1 MTIEECAPLPTFDVT
16 PAAILDS
23 AHQLVRRVQLEV
35 DQLVDTVA
43 IGDATVDT
51 LVRPLGNIDNEFK
64 YQVQYIALFQSV
76 APSPDLRKA
85 SSEAVNLL
93 DQAYLALF
101 QNEQLFSLVDAVYGK
116 VIDDI
121 QDGESMRLLER
132 FHRMFVDNGLR
143 LAGVDRDRFK
153 CIKKRLIELRV
164 QFMDN
169 IATDPGSLWIAT
181 DDLKGLDD
189 SMLKNL
195 ERGPSGS
202 RIRLDRPTVSAILG
216 KCSVAQTRRDVFL
229 GSQSIYPQNVEVF
242 QEAIRLRH
250 EAARLLGFPSFAAQ
264 QLRHQLLRSPSAVTD
279 LLDDLAQKLQPVAKR
294 ELQSLQ
300 RLAGQESPLHLWD
313 FDYYHHRML
322 QEQYAVSHDLISEY
336 FPAEHTIQRMLS
348 TFERL
353 FGLSITEVTEKSD
366 RHVWHSD
373 VRIFA
378 VRDKQESSS
387 SFLGYLYTDI
397 YPRPGK
403 YNHAANFN
411 IHPGFEKKYGSQ
423 SPVATALVCNVSP
436 ATSDRPALL
445 QHREVISLF
454 HELGH
459 AMHDLLGRAKYA
471 LFSGHR
477 TVRDFV
483 EAPSQLLEYWCWVP
497 ECLQQL
503 SCHYTYLPEY
513 HGTSLARST
522 VEDASRP
529 PREIPEILVRGLAA
543 AKQVNQ
549 GILTLRQVAFSIF
562 DMQIHGDRGHD
573 ISEGNGIAERYNSL
587 LQDMTLLRG
596 PGELNWGHGYATT
609 QHYMW
614 GQEANYYSYLYTR
627 TLAADIWTSNFRNDP
642 MSAEAGL
649 RYRQMILAN
658 GGSRDELKML
668 GAFLGRSPS
677 PEAYLG
683 DLGVGSIAEA

>member
-16 PAAILDS
+16 PTAILDH
-23 AHQLVRRVQLEV
+23 ANQVIHRVQLEV
-35 DQLVDTVA
+35 DQLLNTVA
-43 IGDATVDT
+43 IGDATIDT

-64 YQVQYIALFQSV
+64 YVVQYIALFQSV

-85 SSEAVNLL
+85 SSEAVNLVN
-93 DQAYLALF
+93 QAYLALF
-101 QNEQLFSLVDAVYGK
+101 QDERLFALVDVVYGN
-116 VIDDI
+116 VNEDI
-121 QDGESMRLLER
+121 QDGELMRLLSR

-143 LAGVDRDRFK
+143 LTGADRDRFQR
-153 CIKKRLIELRV
+153 ITKRLLELRV

-169 IATDPGSLWIAT
+169 IATDPGSLWIT
-181 DDLKGLDD
+181 PDELEGLDD
-189 SMLKNL
+189 GLLKNL
-195 ERGPSGS
+195 ERGPSGT
-202 RIRLDRPTVSAILG
+202 RIRLDRPTVSTILG

-229 GSQSIYPQNVEVF
+229 SNQTIYPQNVKIF
-242 QEAIRLRH
+242 QETIRLRH

-264 QLRHQLLRSPSAVTD
+264 QLRHQLVKSPSAVTD
-279 LLDDLAQKLQPVAKR
+279 LLEDLGHKLQPLAIS
-294 ELQSLQ
+294 ELQALQ
-300 RLAGQESPLHLWD
+300 AFAGIESPLHLWD
-313 FDYYHHRML
+313 FDYYHRRML
-322 QEQYAVSHDLISEY
+322 QEQYSVSHDLISEY
-336 FPAEHTIQRMLS
+336 FPAEHTIQRMLG

-353 FGLSITEVTEKSD
+353 FGLSITEVTEKTD
-366 RHVWHSD
+366 RHVWHPD
-373 VRIFA
+373 VRVFA

-411 IHPGFEKKYGSQ
+411 IHPGFQKKDGTQ

-436 ATSDRPALL
+436 ATADRPALL

-459 AMHDLLGRAKYA
+459 GMHDLLGRAKYA

-503 SCHYTYLPEY
+503 SCHYTYLPGY
-513 HGTSLARST
+513 KST
-522 VEDASRP
+522 VMDANRP
-529 PREIPEILVRGLAA
+529 PREIPEALVKGLAA
-543 AKQVNQ
+543 VKQVNQ
-549 GILTLRQVAFSIF
+549 GILTLRQVAFSAF
-562 DMQIHGDRGHD
+562 DMEVHGEHGQE
-573 ISEGNGIAERYNSL
+573 ISEGNGISERYNSI
-587 LQDMTLLRG
+587 LQNMTLLRG
-596 PGELNWGHGYATT
+596 PKEGNWGHGYATT

-614 GQEANYYSYLYTR
+614 GQEANYFSYLYTR
-627 TLAADIWTSNFRNDP
+627 TLAADIWTSNFRDDP

-649 RYRQMILAN
+649 RYRRMILAN
-658 GGSRDELKML
+658 GGSRDELDML
-668 GAFLGRSPS
+668 REFLGRSPS
-677 PEAYLG
+677 PEAYLR
-683 DLGVGSIAEA
+683 DLGVGEA

>member
-1 MTIEECAPLPTFDVT
+1 MTIEECAPLPTFDIT
-16 PAAILDS
+16 PAAILDH
-23 AHQLVRRVQLEV
+23 ANQVIRRVQLDV
-35 DQLVDTVA
+35 NHLIDTVV

-64 YQVQYIALFQSV
+64 YHIQYIALFQSV

-85 SSEAVNLL
+85 SSEAVNLVN
-93 DQAYLALF
+93 QAYLALF
-101 QNEQLFSLVDAVYGK
+101 QDERLFYLVDTAYSK
-116 VIDDI
+116 INDDNE
-121 QDGESMRLLER
+121 DGEPVRLLSR

-143 LAGVDRDRFK
+143 LAGADRDRFQH
-153 CIKKRLIELRV
+153 IVKRLLELRV

-181 DDLKGLDD
+181 DELQGLDEG
-189 SMLKNL
+189 MLKNL
-195 ERGPSGS
+195 ERGPSGT
-202 RIRLDRPTVSAILG
+202 RIRLDRPTVSTILG
-216 KCSVAQTRRDVFL
+216 KCSMAQTRRDVFL
-229 GSQSIYPQNVEVF
+229 GSQSIYSQNVNIF
-242 QEAIRLRH
+242 QETIRLRH

-264 QLRHQLLRSPSAVTD
+264 QLRHQLVKSPGAVTD
-279 LLDDLAQKLQPVAKR
+279 LLEDLRHRLQPLAIR
-294 ELQSLQ
+294 ELQALQ
-300 RLAGQESPLHLWD
+300 TFAHLESPLHLWD
-313 FDYYHHRML
+313 FDYYHRRML
-322 QEQYAVSHDLISEY
+322 QEQYSVSHDLISEY
-336 FPAEHTIQRMLS
+336 FPAEHTIQRMLGI
-348 TFERL
+348 FERL
-353 FGLSITEVTEKSD
+353 FGLSITEVTEKTD
-366 RHVWHSD
+366 RNGWHSD

-378 VRDKQESSS
+378 VRDRQESLG

-411 IHPGFEKKYGSQ
+411 IHPGFRRNDGSQ

-436 ATSDRPALL
+436 ATADRPALL
-445 QHREVISLF
+445 QHREVITLF

-459 AMHDLLGRAKYA
+459 GMHDLLGRAEYA

-513 HGTSLARST
+513 CERTLAEGT
-522 VEDASRP
+522 VKDASQP
-529 PREIPEILVRGLAA
+529 PREIPEDLVKGLAA
-543 AKQVNQ
+543 VKQVNQ
-549 GILTLRQVAFSIF
+549 GILTLRQVAFSAF
-562 DMQIHGDRGHD
+562 DMEIHGEHGQE

-587 LQDMTLLRG
+587 LQEMTLLRG
-596 PGELNWGHGYATT
+596 PEEVNWGHGYATS

-614 GQEANYYSYLYTR
+614 GQEANYFSYLYTR
-627 TLAADIWTSNFRNDP
+627 TLAADIWTSNFRDNP

-649 RYRQMILAN
+649 RYRRMILAH
-658 GGSRDELKML
+658 GGSRDELEML
-668 GAFLGRSPS
+668 REFLGRSPS

-683 DLGVGSIAEA
+683 DLGVGEA